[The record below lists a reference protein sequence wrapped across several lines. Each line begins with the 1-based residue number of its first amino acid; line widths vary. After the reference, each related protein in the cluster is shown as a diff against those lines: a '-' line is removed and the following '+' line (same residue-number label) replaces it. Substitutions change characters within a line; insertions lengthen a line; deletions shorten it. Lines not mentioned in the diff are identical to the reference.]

1 MGRRNQTEEHIAAL
15 MRTMATRAV
24 EMACGPGCD
33 TAAQRRKLAVQCK
46 VLDSLS
52 AALTAIVGERGA
64 LDDVDGGSAQDSK
77 GFVEPRDF
85 DDDYSRDHGMDS
97 EYDHDMHVRPTRG
110 PSTGI
115 GFDLAR
121 PLNRKG

>member
-1 MGRRNQTEEHIAAL
+1 MGRRNPDVQYFIDR
-15 MRTMATRAV
+15 MRTLAMNIDQCPVGSPGERARL
-24 EMACGPGCD
+24 
-33 TAAQRRKLAVQCK
+33 AAYCK
-46 VLDSLS
+46 GLDSLS
-52 AALTAIVGERGA
+52 AALTTLVGERGA

-77 GFVEPRDF
+77 GFVEPREF